1 VTVADIPAGY
11 KAAPADRTDTVA
23 AVTDMEH
30 TPGPRPPERGGV
42 RVERIDDPR
51 FAALAT
57 APPRE
62 YGLRIDPAAGDP
74 PEGDEAPAAPP
85 PPAPPET
92 PPVVAAP
99 VRDDVRRARRAVHR
113 LVAVGLA
120 VPVLVVAVLGAVVIT
135 SDNSAPALPPAP
147 PPVHPPPAFT
157 IATAISARAPA
168 APGMAVA
175 AAANGGLWYQR
186 TNGLLTRLA
195 ADNGAINYAFTDGAP
210 AAALAVAG
218 RSLLVVARHGDA
230 STLTVRDRGT
240 GAVLQRVP
248 LPGPPACTPGMPAGC
263 APVTA
268 GGQIFVPLQN
278 GLARVRD
285 GVATL
290 TPLPRTLAA
299 VVGVRHIW
307 VVTADALLTVDPVA
321 DVVRARAALHGLV
334 PSAVTSAAGTVWV
347 AGTRDGRPMLLRFGR
362 PAGGPATVIQLPAPA
377 TALAAADGAIWV
389 GLAGGGIHELAPS
402 GGTLAGATIDLPEQT
417 ELLTARPDQLW
428 AVRIGPTRARFTR
441 IDLTPAGS

>member
-1 VTVADIPAGY
+1 M
-11 KAAPADRTDTVA
+11 A

-30 TPGPRPPERGGV
+30 TPGPGPPERGDV

-51 FAALAT
+51 FAALVT

-74 PEGDEAPAAPP
+74 PESEEPPAAAPQ
-85 PPAPPET
+85 APPES

-99 VRDDVRRARRAVHR
+99 VRDDVRRARRAVRR

-120 VPVLVVAVLGAVVIT
+120 VPVLVVSVLGAIVIT

-147 PPVHPPPAFT
+147 PVAHPPPAFT
-157 IATAISARAPA
+157 IATAVSARAPA

-186 TNGLLTRLA
+186 PNGLLTRLA
-195 ADNGAINYAFTDGAP
+195 ADNGAINYAFTDGLP

-218 RSLLVVARHGDA
+218 RSLLVVARHGNA
-230 STLTVRDRGT
+230 STLTIRDRGT
-240 GAVLQRVP
+240 GSVLQRVP
-248 LPGPPACTPGMPAGC
+248 LPGPPACTSGLPASC
-263 APVTA
+263 APITA
-268 GGQIFVPLQN
+268 GGQVFVPLEN

-285 GVATL
+285 GAATL
-290 TPLPRTLAA
+290 TPLPSTLAA
-299 VVGVRHIW
+299 VAGARHIW
-307 VVTADALLTVDPVA
+307 LVTAGALLTVDPVA
-321 DVVRARAALHGLV
+321 GVVRARAALHGLV
-334 PSAVTSAAGTVWV
+334 PSAVTNAAGTVWI
-347 AGTRDGRPMLLRFGR
+347 AGTRDGRPMLLRFGK
-362 PAGGPATVIQLPAPA
+362 PAGDTPTVIPLPAAA

-389 GLAGGGIHELAPS
+389 GLAGGGIRELAPT
-402 GGTLAGATIDLPEQT
+402 GDALAGTTIDLPEQT

-428 AVRIGPTRARFTR
+428 AVQIGATRARFTR
-441 IDLTPAGS
+441 IDLAPAGS